1 MGARGP
7 RPETPEMQ
15 ALKGNPGKRVKRPA
29 SIRPAG
35 DVYIPNY
42 LEGDARDCFEM
53 IVKAMPPSMYA
64 STDVGG
70 ISVYATAWADHKRAT
85 EALKTEPPLVPSAR
99 GGLVANPW
107 FRIRS
112 DAARIMMAMGDRLG
126 LDPKARAAISSPEQ
140 EKKSKFAGLIG
151 QSSAKGSQNKG

>member
-15 ALKGNPGKRVKRPA
+15 ALKGNPGKRKKRAP
-29 SIRPAG
+29 SLRPTG
-35 DVYIPNY
+35 DVIIPNY
-42 LEGDARDCFEM
+42 LEGDARECFEM
-53 IVKAMPPSMYA
+53 IVSAMPPQTYA

-70 ISVYATAWADHKRAT
+70 IAIFAVAWADHKKAT
-85 EALKTEPPLVPSAR
+85 EALKTEPPLVPGAR

-112 DAARIMMAMGDRLG
+112 DAARLMMSMGDRLG
-126 LDPKARAAISSPEQ
+126 LDPKARAGLAQAPEAP
-140 EKKSKFAGLIG
+140 KSKFSGLIG
-151 QSSAKGSQNKG
+151 RSAAKA